1 MQEASNNIDQD
12 FNNSLREHS
21 VLMNEYSRG
30 LIHGNLKN
38 KSHHENE
45 LGMLNDK
52 LVGLANKMFQSI
64 DKKQDNDAVFDDKL
78 REKRI
83 IVQNKIDDLEK
94 ERSIINKLRNNKITL
109 NKDVSSVNSLV
120 DSNKIQYHL
129 WMLGSIVL
137 LVFTLHHLIR

>member
-1 MQEASNNIDQD
+1 MQESSHNIDKD

-38 KSHHENE
+38 KNRYENE
-45 LGMLNDK
+45 LGILNDK

-64 DKKQDNDAVFDDKL
+64 DKKQDNEAVLDDKL

-83 IVQNKIDDLEK
+83 ILQKKIDDLEK
-94 ERSIINKLRNNKITL
+94 ERSIINKLRNSKITL
-109 NKDVSSVNSLV
+109 NKDYSSVNSLV

-129 WMLGSIVL
+129 WMLGSIIL
-137 LVFTLHHLIR
+137 LFFTLRHLIR